1 MSNYAIL
8 RTQKLKTIQDVAG
21 SGSHVFRLR
30 ETPNADPNRKK
41 DNKILVGP
49 SHGFELSHEKL
60 LHRMVNNRIEE
71 GMTNPKAR
79 VRKDSVRAIEF
90 MLTASPEWFEKA
102 TNKQFEQWQDANI
115 KWLKEEYGEANLVS
129 AVLHVDEQTPH
140 IHAHIVPITADGRL
154 SAKELIGGT
163 RDKHRKL
170 QTDYAEAMKPFGLE
184 RGSEKSIAKHQDIK
198 TYYKNINDAKSEKSK
213 IPKIDKPPRFFNR
226 AEYQIKMKKRVSKL
240 AKNARHWRYE
250 CKRLSQ
256 NSNSKAVEE
265 ADKKRKEA
273 EEQQKKLSEMCNK
286 LLDQKSKIDA
296 EYNRYK
302 EMAEKELSA
311 KNEANQRL
319 IEKNKRLREKLGK
332 KNVKTFSM

>member
-1 MSNYAIL
+1 
-8 RTQKLKTIQDVAG
+8 
-21 SGSHVFRLR
+21 
-30 ETPNADPNRKK
+30 
-41 DNKILVGP
+41 
-49 SHGFELSHEKL
+49 
-60 LHRMVNNRIEE
+60 
-71 GMTNPKAR
+71 
-79 VRKDSVRAIEF
+79 VRAIEF
-90 MLTASPEWFEKA
+90 ILTASPEWFENA
-102 TNKQFEQWQDANI
+102 NEEQFEKWQEANTN
-115 KWLKEEYGEANLVS
+115 WLKEKYGEANLVS

-154 SAKELIGGT
+154 SAKDLIGGT

-198 TYYKNINDAKSEKSK
+198 TYYNNINDAKNEKIR
-213 IPKIDKPPRFFNR
+213 IPKIEKPPLRKR
-226 AEYQIKMKKRVSKL
+226 DEYQIRMKKRVSKL
-240 AKNARHWRYE
+240 ATSAKHWKYE
-250 CKRLSQ
+250 CKRLSK

-265 ADKKRKEA
+265 AERRRKEA
-273 EEQQKKLSEMCNK
+273 EEQQKKLSDMCNK

-302 EMAEKELSA
+302 EIAEKELSA

-319 IEKNKRLREKLGK
+319 IEKNKRLREKLEK

>member
-1 MSNYAIL
+1 MSKYAIL
-8 RTQKLKTIQDVAG
+8 RIQKLKTIQNVAG

-30 ETPNADPNRKK
+30 ETPNADPTRK
-41 DNKILVGP
+41 NENQTLVGDD
-49 SHGFELSHEKL
+49 SNL
-60 LHRMVNNRIEE
+60 LHHMVHDRIEK
-71 GMTNPKAR
+71 GGTNAR
-79 VRKDSVRAIEF
+79 IRKDSVRAIEF
-90 MLTASPEWFEKA
+90 MLTASPEWFENASKE
-102 TNKQFEQWQDANI
+102 QFEKWQEANI
-115 KWLKEEYGEANLVS
+115 NWLKEKYGEANLVS

-154 SAKELIGGT
+154 SAKDFIGGS
-163 RDKHRKL
+163 KHRL
-170 QTDYAEAMKPFGLE
+170 QELQSDYSESMKQFGLE

-198 TYYKNINDAKSEKSK
+198 TYYKNINDAKREKEK
-213 IPKIDKPPRFFNR
+213 VPKIDKPPLLNR
-226 AEYQIKMKKRVSKL
+226 DEYQKKMQRRVSKL
-240 AKNARHWRYE
+240 AKSAKHLKYE

-256 NSNSKAVEE
+256 NSNIKAVEE
-265 ADKKRKEA
+265 AERKRKEA

-302 EMAEKELSA
+302 ETAEKELSA

-319 IEKNKRLREKLGK
+319 IEKNKRLRGKLEK

>member
-1 MSNYAIL
+1 MSKYAIL
-8 RTQKLKTIQDVAG
+8 RTQKLKTTQDVAG

-30 ETPNADPNRKK
+30 DTPNADPARKSE
-41 DNKILVGP
+41 NKILVGGE
-49 SHGFELSHEKL
+49 SNL
-60 LHRMVNNRIEE
+60 LHQIVNSRIESGLNE
-71 GMTNPKAR
+71 KAK

-90 MLTASPEWFEKA
+90 VLTASPQWFENA
-102 TNKQFEQWQDANI
+102 TPEQFEKWQEANTN
-115 KWLKEEYGEANLVS
+115 WLKEKYGEANLVS

-154 SAKELIGGT
+154 SAKDLIGGT
-163 RDKHRKL
+163 RDKHRRL
-170 QTDYAEAMKPFGLE
+170 QTDYAKAMEGFGLE

-198 TYYKNINDAKSEKSK
+198 EYYQNINDAKTEKLK
-213 IPKIDKPPRFFNR
+213 IPKIEKPPRLLNR
-226 AEYQIKMKKRVSKL
+226 DEYQSRMKQRVSKL
-240 AKNARHWRYE
+240 AKSAKHWKYE
-250 CKRLSQ
+250 CKRLSK

-265 ADKKRKEA
+265 AERKRKEA
-273 EEQQKKLSEMCNK
+273 EQQQKKLSEMCNK

-302 EMAEKELSA
+302 ETAEKELSA

-319 IEKNKRLREKLGK
+319 IEKNKRLREKLEK

>member
-1 MSNYAIL
+1 MSKYAIL

-30 ETPNADPNRKK
+30 ETPNADPARKHE
-41 DNKILVGP
+41 NKILVGGE
-49 SHGFELSHEKL
+49 SNL
-60 LHRMVNNRIEE
+60 LHHLVNNRIEE
-71 GMTNPKAR
+71 GMTNEKAK

-90 MLTASPEWFEKA
+90 MLTASPGWFEKA
-102 TNKQFEQWQDANI
+102 TKEQFEQWQEANVD
-115 KWLKEEYGEANLVS
+115 WLKTKYGEANLVS

-154 SAKELIGGT
+154 SAKDLIGGT

-213 IPKIDKPPRFFNR
+213 IPKIDKPPRFFNQD
-226 AEYQIKMKKRVSKL
+226 EYQKRMKKRVAKL
-240 AKNARHWRYE
+240 AISAKHWKYE
-250 CKRLSQ
+250 CKRLSK
-256 NSNSKAVEE
+256 NSNCKAVEE
-265 ADKKRKEA
+265 AEKKRMDA
-273 EEQQKKLSEMCNK
+273 EEQKKKLSDMCNK
-286 LLDQKSKIDA
+286 LLDQKSKIDD
-296 EYNRYK
+296 EYSRYK
-302 EMAEKELSA
+302 EMAEKEISA

-319 IEKNKRLREKLGK
+319 IEKNKRMREKLEK

>member
-30 ETPNADPNRKK
+30 DTPNADPARTSE
-41 DNKILVGP
+41 NKVLVGGE
-49 SHGFELSHEKL
+49 SNL
-60 LHRMVNNRIEE
+60 LHQVVNSRIENGLNE
-71 GMTNPKAR
+71 KAK

-90 MLTASPEWFEKA
+90 MLTASPDWFEKA
-102 TNKQFEQWQDANI
+102 TKKQFEQWQEANVD
-115 KWLKEEYGEANLVS
+115 WLKSKYGEANLVS

-154 SAKELIGGT
+154 SAKDLIGGT
-163 RDKHRKL
+163 RHRLKEL

-198 TYYKNINDAKSEKSK
+198 TYYKVIDDAKNEKVK
-213 IPKIDKPPRFFNR
+213 IPKIEDPPIFFGKE
-226 AEYQIKMKKRVSKL
+226 EYVKKLKKNYVRISKK
-240 AKNARHWRYE
+240 AKYWRHE
-250 CKRLSQ
+250 SMRLKN

-265 ADKKRKEA
+265 AEKKRKEA

-302 EMAEKELSA
+302 KMAEQELSA

-319 IEKNKRLREKLGK
+319 IEKNKRLREKLEK
-332 KNVKTFSM
+332 KNVKNFSM

>member
-1 MSNYAIL
+1 MANYAIL

-30 ETPNADPNRKK
+30 DTPNADPARK
-41 DNKILVGP
+41 DENQILVGGE
-49 SHGFELSHEKL
+49 SNL
-60 LHRMVNNRIEE
+60 LHQVVNSRIAE
-71 GMTNPKAR
+71 GMNEKAK

-90 MLTASPEWFEKA
+90 VLTASPEWFEKA
-102 TNKQFEQWQDANI
+102 TKEQFEKWQEANTN
-115 KWLKEEYGEANLVS
+115 WLKEKYGEANLVS

-170 QTDYAEAMKPFGLE
+170 QNDYAKAMEGFGLE

-198 TYYKNINDAKSEKSK
+198 EYYQSVNDAKSEKAK
-213 IPKIDKPPRFFNR
+213 IPKIDKTPRFLNR
-226 AEYQIKMKKRVSKL
+226 HEYQKRMKRRVSKL
-240 AKNARHWRYE
+240 AKSAKHWKYE
-250 CKRLSQ
+250 CKRLSK

-265 ADKKRKEA
+265 AEKKRKEA
-273 EEQQKKLSEMCNK
+273 EEQQKKLSDMCNK

-302 EMAEKELSA
+302 EVSEKELSA

-319 IEKNKRLREKLGK
+319 IEKNKKLREKLGK